1 MPALSARTATTTSGK
16 RIVPLRVTSGFS
28 LLEILIAIVVL
39 SIGLLGL
46 AGLQFSALRG
56 NNQSYERSQ
65 AHALLAE
72 ISDAMRVNRA
82 AAGNGAFEL
91 DAGATPANPPAD
103 CTDPLVTCTD
113 AQSAAFALAT
123 WHQRMQIL
131 LPNSTAQITC
141 STVLCGQGVMH
152 NVRVIWDENRVGL
165 DPTNSTAASCP
176 SAASF
181 DPDTHLACVQVSL
194 MP

>member
-1 MPALSARTATTTSGK
+1 MPALSTRTHT
-16 RIVPLRVTSGFS
+16 VPLPQKRVPLCFTSGFS
-28 LLEILIAIVVL
+28 LLEVLIAIVVL

-72 ISDAMRVNRA
+72 ISDAMRVNRV

-91 DAGATPANPPAD
+91 DAGTTPADPPAD
-103 CTDPLVTCTD
+103 CTDVLVTCTD
-113 AQSAAFALAT
+113 AESAAFALAT
-123 WHQRMQIL
+123 WHERMQLL

-141 STVLCGQGVMH
+141 STAPCSQGVIH
-152 NVRVIWDENRVGL
+152 NIRVIWDENRVGL
-165 DPTNSTAASCP
+165 DPTDATAVSCPTAAT
-176 SAASF
+176 F
-181 DPDTHLACVQVSL
+181 DPDAHLACVQVSL
-194 MP
+194 LP